1 MVSWGLLFKRT
12 PFHPSFYLELAV
24 STSERP
30 GTYSYAEKICLEHAR
45 ECSDA
50 WQIEKVLHKEMIYT
64 QGEQAKVPADSS
76 MDCYRKC
83 VSNEDFKCRSAVWI
97 EKTKSCTI
105 SIHNRATLN
114 GITILTPNI
123 DAQYMENSCFEETK
137 RRCTFEPLMNKMV
150 NYVDTTISEIRD
162 HMDCRSL
169 CLGANYP

>member
-1 MVSWGLLFKRT
+1 M
-12 PFHPSFYLELAV
+12 AV

-64 QGEQAKVPADSS
+64 QGQQANVPADSS

-83 VSNEDFKCRSAVWI
+83 VSNEEFKCRSAVWI
-97 EKTKSCTI
+97 QKTKSCTI

-123 DAQYMENSCFEETK
+123 GKVLSFYHKRNRLTYNSYLIDAQYMENSCFEETK
-137 RRCTFEPLMNKMV
+137 RRCTFEPLMKKMV
-150 NYVDTTISEIRD
+150 NYIDTTISEIRN